1 MNHKGPYLLDLSST
15 LLIHDISF
23 VHCVDFK
30 LGNALGHWDLDDLES
45 IIRVQKALLGEQ
57 VCSS

>member
-30 LGNALGHWDLDDLES
+30 VGNALGHWDLDDLEWMS
-45 IIRVQKALLGEQ
+45 GLF
-57 VCSS
+57 VCRRPC